1 MTVVGQIEK
10 FYKDVQTKRK
20 ESAPSS
26 CENTLDLSAIP
37 GLTAE
42 LRGYQRQ
49 GVQWMLEK
57 EGQVGEEEGV
67 VGPRPLHMLW
77 KELPTL
83 EHGLPCAVYFNVH
96 SGR

>member
-1 MTVVGQIEK
+1 MTVIGQMEK
-10 FYKDVQTKRK
+10 FYKDVQMKRK
-20 ESAPSS
+20 ENSPPARES
-26 CENTLDLSAIP
+26 TVDLSSIP

-57 EGQVGEEEGV
+57 EEGEEKRAA
-67 VGPRPLHMLW
+67 GPCPLHMLW

-83 EHGLPCAVYFNVH
+83 EHGLPCAVYFNAH
-96 SGR
+96 SGK